1 MNAKKSKGMGGV
13 TFCLFL
19 IMILAV
25 FWLTNQAQTRQ
36 REITYTDF
44 QKLVEDNR
52 VEAVRIRQNKAVPTG
67 SMDIFLKKTDE
78 ERRMYVSDVNEI
90 QAYLNEEGII
100 YELKDVPQDSWLL
113 TTIFP
118 TLLTVIILMIFFMMM
133 NRQAGGANAK
143 AMSFGKNRARLST
156 DADKKVTFAQV
167 AGLQEE
173 KEELEEEEKE
183 ELLSIY
189 QEETGKLTFDDIK
202 KRESAVLDEI
212 GASI

>member
-118 TLLTVIILMIFFMMM
+118 NIQFIVSTHSPFILNSIPETVIYDLENHTLVEKGLADIPY
-133 NRQAGGANAK
+133 GGIVEGYFRSSE
-143 AMSFGKNRARLST
+143 MSKT
-156 DADKKVTFAQV
+156 
-167 AGLQEE
+167 
-173 KEELEEEEKE
+173 LEE
-183 ELLSIY
+183 
-189 QEETGKLTFDDIK
+189 
-202 KRESAVLDEI
+202 
-212 GASI
+212 